1 LLAPTVSRQQ
11 SEFLGPIIVREL
23 DILEQ
28 AGAFDDMPQKLRDAG
43 GLMDIVYDSP
53 LTRAQMAEE
62 AVGVMRTIEAAGLL
76 AQYDEGE

>member
-1 LLAPTVSRQQ
+1 
-11 SEFLGPIIVREL
+11 
-23 DILEQ
+23 
-28 AGAFDDMPQKLRDAG
+28 DMPQKLRDAG

-76 AQYDEGE
+76 AQYDEGESVRDIDSHWTLSFLAKANGAPVRMMKPR